1 MEYCVA
7 DGFMAVWLTLVVL
20 PRRTPSEGEGEGEW
34 GGAAWKRYA
43 RRNNGGV
50 VYEIVEKR
58 EQQQGP
64 HTFVVDLALT
74 PDGRKRD
81 ASDHYSLLKND
92 AHEQTTLCEPRRLI
106 DVTGNIYKD

>member
-1 MEYCVA
+1 M
-7 DGFMAVWLTLVVL
+7 
-20 PRRTPSEGEGEGEW
+20 
-34 GGAAWKRYA
+34 
-43 RRNNGGV
+43 
-50 VYEIVEKR
+50 
-58 EQQQGP
+58 GP

-74 PDGRKRD
+74 PPDGRKRD

>member
-1 MEYCVA
+1 MPWHSTTA
-7 DGFMAVWLTLVVL
+7 NPSLTRRSSREHNQRQPNCHKSISHVVL
-20 PRRTPSEGEGEGEW
+20 H
-34 GGAAWKRYA
+34 
-43 RRNNGGV
+43 
-50 VYEIVEKR
+50 
-58 EQQQGP
+58 QGP

-74 PDGRKRD
+74 PPDGRKRD